1 MGDVLAQA
9 LSAVAKERPADPVQF
24 VADFLLGK
32 HDEVVKK
39 QQEGGAPA
47 ATTTSAATGERLNG
61 TIGLSLNARKFCII
75 RIFLD
80 GRR

>member
-39 QQEGGAPA
+39 QQEGEAPA
-47 ATTTSAATGERLNG
+47 ATATTTAATGERLNG

-75 RIFLD
+75 RMK
-80 GRR
+80 R